1 MALLD
6 QFDVRILR
14 QLQDDASLSNVK
26 LASAVGLSPSPCL
39 RRVRELM
46 RRGIIRRQVALVDPD
61 AAGLQVSAFIQVTL
75 DKQGKEALEVF
86 ETAVKEQPEVMEC
99 YLMTGEAD
107 YLVRVVTPD
116 LAAYHRFLM
125 DRLTRIPGIA
135 NIKSSLALKLVQY
148 RTALPLDHIVE
159 DDHRRVTARTSR
171 PPLRAAQRTEP
182 GASRRPTTSG
192 QRGRRRLA
200 GAGLRRRD
208 SRTS

>member
-1 MALLD
+1 MSLLD

-14 QLQDDASLSNVK
+14 QLQEDARVSNVK

-116 LAAYHRFLM
+116 LAGYHRFLM

-135 NIKSSLALKLVQY
+135 NIKSSLALKQVQY
-148 RTALPLDHIVE
+148 RTALPLDHIAE
-159 DDHRRVTARTSR
+159 DDHRRPAARASR
-171 PPLRAAQRTEP
+171 PPLRRTPRSTP
-182 GASRRPTTSG
+182 GAPSRPTAAGSEEGRRPARTD
-192 QRGRRRLA
+192 RHRRNPRA
-200 GAGLRRRD
+200 
-208 SRTS
+208 S

>member
-1 MALLD
+1 M
-6 QFDVRILR
+6 
-14 QLQDDASLSNVK
+14 
-26 LASAVGLSPSPCL
+26 
-39 RRVRELM
+39 
-46 RRGIIRRQVALVDPD
+46 
-61 AAGLQVSAFIQVTL
+61 TL

-86 ETAVKEQPEVMEC
+86 ETAVKEQPEVMER

-159 DDHRRVTARTSR
+159 DGHRRVTARASR
-171 PPLRAAQRTEP
+171 PPVRPPQRTGSGALRRTATSGRP
-182 GASRRPTTSG
+182 DRRRASRADRH
-192 QRGRRRLA
+192 GRDA
-200 GAGLRRRD
+200 
-208 SRTS
+208 

>member
-1 MALLD
+1 MSLLD

-14 QLQDDASLSNVK
+14 QLQEDARVSNVK

-125 DRLTRIPGIA
+125 DSLTRIPGIA

-148 RTALPLDHIVE
+148 RTALPLGHIVE
-159 DDHRRVTARTSR
+159 DDRRRVTARTSR
-171 PPLRAAQRTEP
+171 PPARSGPRTAPGSLRHTPA
-182 GASRRPTTSG
+182 SG
-192 QRGRRRLA
+192 QGDRRRSA
-200 GAGLRRRD
+200 RADLRRRAARP
-208 SRTS
+208 S